1 MRGSAVLKLKRATD
15 IPPRARKNSAAFR
28 RTQQFGIPLGCRFTS
43 ARYISL
49 ASDQNFHEVSLWVT
63 PPLEQRSAVARD
75 QSDDRTKLTNYQL
88 YSDSTLTRL
97 E

>member
-1 MRGSAVLKLKRATD
+1 MWTVRSRGKFPAALRASRLG
-15 IPPRARKNSAAFR
+15 RAK
-28 RTQQFGIPLGCRFTS
+28 PLLGYRFAP
-43 ARYISL
+43 ARHISL
-49 ASDQNFHEVSLWVT
+49 ASDQLFHEVSLWVT

-75 QSDDRTKLTNYQL
+75 QTEECTRLTNYQL